1 MGFPP
6 LQLEK
11 AVSFKA
17 GQIILCRS
25 TSTNLLVPKGGKEGR
40 GNVSRLSLVI
50 GFVNYIY
57 CKSTAQGKKK
67 ERKDIYQMRLCS

>member
-25 TSTNLLVPKGGKEGR
+25 TSTNLVPKGGKEGR

-50 GFVNYIY
+50 DFVNYIY